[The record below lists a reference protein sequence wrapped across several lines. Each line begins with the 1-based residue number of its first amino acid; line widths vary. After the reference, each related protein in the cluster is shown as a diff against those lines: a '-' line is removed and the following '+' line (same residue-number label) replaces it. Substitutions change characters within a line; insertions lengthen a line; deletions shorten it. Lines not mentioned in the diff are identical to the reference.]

1 MSTQQ
6 SLPVYHLTPASYYH
20 RQPQDHPYQTETL
33 AEEGFIHCT
42 AGVEKLVEIADL
54 YFANFPDE
62 LLALEID
69 PSQLTSP
76 LLFEPPIT
84 PVQADISPAK
94 QAISDP
100 NILFPHIYG
109 PIDRQAIVKCV
120 VLQRDQAGQWQMP
133 ELTTD
138 H

>member
-1 MSTQQ
+1 MPTHQ
-6 SLPVYHLTPASYYH
+6 SLPIYHLTPARYYH

-42 AGVEKLVEIADL
+42 AGVEKLVEIANF

-69 PSQLTSP
+69 LSQLTSP

-84 PVQADISPAK
+84 PVQADISPAS
-94 QAISDP
+94 QATSDP

-120 VLQRDQAGQWQMP
+120 VLQRNQAGQWRMP
-133 ELTTD
+133 D
-138 H
+138 